1 MKLIKNN
8 SLWDMRSY
16 GFLIEFGQCTLL
28 DFWVF
33 VPLCERYIA
42 RRFGYN
48 RACHVVLEVI
58 EVADFAFG
66 ILRHRGHLMYDYG

>member
-1 MKLIKNN
+1 MYTIRL
-8 SLWDMRSY
+8 L
-16 GFLIEFGQCTLL
+16 GF
-28 DFWVF
+28 F

-48 RACHVVLEVI
+48 RACHVTLEVM

-66 ILRHRGHLMYDYG
+66 ILRA